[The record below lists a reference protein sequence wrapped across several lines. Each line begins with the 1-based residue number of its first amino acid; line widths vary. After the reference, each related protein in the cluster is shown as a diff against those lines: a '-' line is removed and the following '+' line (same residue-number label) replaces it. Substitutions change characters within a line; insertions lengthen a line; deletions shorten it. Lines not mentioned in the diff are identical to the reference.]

1 MIALAAG
8 PLSAMLDGFALR
20 WLRWHGI
27 ELLRGIAF
35 VVRDAGWGTYAPPIR
50 IAADE
55 QDGATRRLVLRAT
68 VAAAEASLDCE
79 LRIAFGPDRV
89 ALAGSAT
96 ARGTFATNR
105 TGFVVLHGERCVGEA
120 VTAEHTD
127 GTVRHGRF
135 PTLISPHQPFLDLR
149 ALAHEPHPGV
159 VVHCRLHGEAFE
171 MEDHR
176 NWSDAGFKTYCRPL
190 REPWPFTIADGTT
203 LRQMVEVTISTDAA
217 VPPPA
222 PEPRAVL
229 TAGPERSLP
238 RLGVTTPA
246 TGFAAGPA
254 ALQGLGRL
262 RPGLLVAETGGGDD
276 LAAFAEALRATGR
289 PGAVLLGGTGD
300 QDAAIAAVASAV
312 PSIETL
318 LLAEATP
325 SALAQARAALPGARI
340 GAGTAH
346 DFAEF
351 HRVPPPEGAD
361 IVFWTVTPTVHATD
375 DASVMETLH
384 VLGDQARTA
393 AALRPGVERWVGPV
407 TLRRRWQGDPR
418 QLTAFGAAFLLGH
431 VAAWAEAGITTV
443 LLQEPFGP
451 TGLLDQEGRPESPA
465 GALVAGLAAAAGTSC
480 RVLRGAG
487 VMGLATVSETWLVN
501 LTPEALEVSL
511 DRRRIELEAYG
522 TNCSMTRPSKA

>member
-8 PLSAMLDGFALR
+8 PLSATLDGFALR

-35 VVRDAGWGTYAPPIR
+35 VVRDTGWGTYAPPIQ

-55 QDGATRRLVLRAT
+55 QDAATRRIVLRTT
-68 VAAAEASLDCE
+68 VTAPEASLDCE
-79 LRIAFGPDRV
+79 LRVAFGPDRV

-105 TGFVVLHGERCVGEA
+105 TGFVVLHGERCAGEP

-127 GTVRHGRF
+127 GTMHHGRF
-135 PTLISPHQPFLDLR
+135 PKLISPHQPFLDLR
-149 ALAHEPHPGV
+149 ALVHEPHPGV
-159 VVHCRLHGEAFE
+159 VVHCRMEGEAFE

-176 NWSDAGFKTYCRPL
+176 NWSDAGFKTYGRPL
-190 REPWPFTIADGTT
+190 REPWPFAIADGTT
-203 LRQMVEVTISTDAA
+203 LRQAVEVAIATSEA

-222 PEPRAVL
+222 PEPHAVL
-229 TAGPERSLP
+229 TAGPERPLP
-238 RLGVTTPA
+238 RLGITAPA

-254 ALQGLGRL
+254 ALHGLGQL
-262 RPGLLVAETGGGDD
+262 RPGLLAAETESGDD
-276 LAAFAEALRATGR
+276 LAAFAAALRATGR

-300 QDAAIAAVASAV
+300 RDAAVAAVASAV
-312 PSIETL
+312 PGIEAL

-325 SALAQARAALPGARI
+325 AALAQARAALPNARI
-340 GAGTAH
+340 GVGTAH
-346 DFAEF
+346 NFAEF
-351 HRVPPPEGAD
+351 HRAPPPEGAD
-361 IVFWTVTPTVHATD
+361 IVFWTVTPTMHAAD
-375 DASVMETLH
+375 DASVMETLR

-431 VAAWAEAGITTV
+431 VAAWTEAGIATV

-451 TGLLDQEGRPESPA
+451 TGLLDQEGRPEAPA
-465 GALVAGLAAAAGTSC
+465 GALVAALAAAAGTPC
-480 RVLRGAG
+480 RVLRGEG
-487 VMGLATVSETWLVN
+487 VVGLATVDGIWLAN
-501 LTPEALEVSL
+501 LTPEALEASL
-511 DRRRIELEAYG
+511 GGRRTVIGSYR
-522 TNCSMTRPSKA
+522 TVRV